1 MQSIY
6 FLATRLLS
14 ARSASA
20 VLVAASALVS
30 GCATAQQNTEYGT
43 VVSSTPVLA
52 PVNVPQQQCYDE
64 PQAVAPRSSGGGAL
78 AGAVIGGLIGSTIG
92 GGSGRGAATGAGV
105 VLGAVIGDRV
115 EAHQQPQ
122 GVGMVRR
129 CQTVNVTE
137 SRVVAY
143 DVVYDYAG
151 RRFSTRLNQDPG
163 APGSLLPVSV
173 NVAGGANN
181 TGYNDGGIAVASP
194 QVGTP
199 PNVTYIQTQPSP
211 YDNQPPTTVYYTET
225 VRPVYVAPPVYYAPP
240 PPVFFRPP
248 PRFIGG
254 GAIHYRDGRRDD
266 RRDDRRDN
274 RPIEPPR
281 PEDGRRWR
289 H

>member
-1 MQSIY
+1 MQSLY
-6 FLATRLLS
+6 FLVTRFFL
-14 ARSASA
+14 ARSTSSVLLA
-20 VLVAASALVS
+20 VGALVS

-43 VVSSTPVLA
+43 VVSSNPVLA
-52 PVNVPQQQCYDE
+52 QMNVPHQQCYDE
-64 PQAVAPRSSGGGAL
+64 PLAVAPRSSGGGAL
-78 AGAVIGGLIGSTIG
+78 AGAVIGGLIGSTMG

-115 EAHQQPQ
+115 EAHQQPP
-122 GVGMVRR
+122 GSGMVRR

-151 RRFSTRLNQDPG
+151 RRFSARLNQDPG
-163 APGSLLPVSV
+163 APGSLLAVSV
-173 NVAGGANN
+173 NVGGS
-181 TGYNDGGIAVASP
+181 GYNDGGLAVASP
-194 QVGTP
+194 QVGMP
-199 PNVTYIQTQPSP
+199 PNVTYIQTQPAP
-211 YDNQPPTTVYYTET
+211 RYNQPPTTVYYTEPT
-225 VRPVYVAPPVYYAPP
+225 RPVYVAPRVYYAPP
-240 PPVFFRPP
+240 PPVFFHPP

-254 GAIHYRDGRRDD
+254 DTIYHRDG
-266 RRDDRRDN
+266 RRDN

>member
-6 FLATRLLS
+6 LLVTRIFS
-14 ARSASA
+14 ARSVSA

-64 PQAVAPRSSGGGAL
+64 PQAGAPRSSGGGAL

-173 NVAGGANN
+173 NVAVGTNGA
-181 TGYNDGGIAVASP
+181 GYNDDGVTVTSP
-194 QVGTP
+194 QVGAP
-199 PNVTYIQTQPSP
+199 PNVTYIQTQPP
-211 YDNQPPTTVYYTET
+211 HNYNQPPTTVYYTEP

-240 PPVFFRPP
+240 PPVFFRHP

-254 GAIHYRDGRRDD
+254 GTVYYRDGRRDD

-274 RPIEPPR
+274 RPIDPPR

>member
-6 FLATRLLS
+6 LLVTRILS
-14 ARSASA
+14 AQSVSAA
-20 VLVAASALVS
+20 LVAMSVLVS
-30 GCATAQQNTEYGT
+30 GCATAQQHTEYGT

-52 PVNVPQQQCYDE
+52 PVNVPQQQCVDQ
-64 PQAVAPRSSGGGAL
+64 PQSVAPRGGTSGGGAV
-78 AGAVIGGLIGSTIG
+78 AGAVIGGLIGSTMG

-105 VLGAVIGDRV
+105 VLGAVIGDRI
-115 EAHQQPQ
+115 EANQQPQ
-122 GVGMVRR
+122 GVAVTRH

-151 RRFSTRLNQDPG
+151 RRFSTRMSQDPG

-173 NVAGGANN
+173 NVVGGANN
-181 TGYNDGGIAVASP
+181 SGYSDDGVTVTSP

-199 PNVTYIQTQPSP
+199 PNVTYIQTQPP
-211 YDNQPPTTVYYTET
+211 HHYNQPPTTVYYTEP

-254 GAIHYRDGRRDD
+254 GTVYFRDG

-274 RPIEPPR
+274 RPIDPPR

>member
-20 VLVAASALVS
+20 ACVAVGVLVS
-30 GCATAQQNTEYGT
+30 GCATAQQNTDYGT

-78 AGAVIGGLIGSTIG
+78 AGAVIGGLIGSTMG

-122 GVGMVRR
+122 GFATVRR
-129 CQTVNVTE
+129 CQTVSATE

-163 APGSLLPVSV
+163 SPGSLLPLSV
-173 NVAGGANN
+173 NVAGAVNN
-181 TGYNDGGIAVASP
+181 AGYNDGGPVASP

-199 PNVTYIQTQPSP
+199 PNVTYIQTQPAP
-211 YDNQPPTTVYYTET
+211 NYNQPPPTVYYTET
-225 VRPVYVAPPVYYAPP
+225 VRPVYVAPPAYYAPP
-240 PPVFFRPP
+240 PPVFFHPP

-254 GAIHYRDGRRDD
+254 GTVYYRDGRRDD
-266 RRDDRRDN
+266 RRDN
-274 RPIEPPR
+274 RPIDPPR
-281 PEDGRRWR
+281 QEDGRRWR

>member
-1 MQSIY
+1 MQSTY
-6 FLATRLLS
+6 FLATRFLS
-14 ARSASA
+14 ARCTSA
-20 VLVAASALVS
+20 VLVAAGVLLS

-78 AGAVIGGLIGSTIG
+78 AGAVIGGLIGSTMG
-92 GGSGRGAATGAGV
+92 GGSGRAAATGAGV

-115 EAHQQPQ
+115 EAHQQAPAA
-122 GVGMVRR
+122 GMVRR
-129 CQTVNVTE
+129 CQTVNALE

-151 RRFSTRLNQDPG
+151 RRFSTRLDQDPG
-163 APGSLLPVSV
+163 APGSLLPVNVSV
-173 NVAGGANN
+173 AAPS
-181 TGYNDGGIAVASP
+181 YNDGGPPVASP

-199 PNVTYIQTQPSP
+199 PNVTYLQTQPAP
-211 YDNQPPTTVYYTET
+211 HYNQPPTTVYYTET
-225 VRPVYVAPPVYYAPP
+225 VRPVYVAPPVYYAPR
-240 PPVFFRPP
+240 PPVFFHPH

-254 GAIHYRDGRRDD
+254 GTIHYRDGRRDE
-266 RRDDRRDN
+266 RRDN
-274 RPIEPPR
+274 RPIHPPR

>member
-20 VLVAASALVS
+20 VLIASGALVS

-52 PVNVPQQQCYDE
+52 PVTVPQQQCYDE
-64 PQAVAPRSSGGGAL
+64 PEAVAPRRSGGGAL
-78 AGAVIGGLIGSTIG
+78 AGAVIGGLIGSTMG
-92 GGSGRGAATGAGV
+92 GGSGRVAATGAGV

-115 EAHQQPQ
+115 EAHQQPL

-173 NVAGGANN
+173 NVAGAANN
-181 TGYNDGGIAVASP
+181 PGYNDDGTPVTSP
-194 QVGTP
+194 QVGSP
-199 PNVTYIQTQPSP
+199 PNVIYNQTQPSP
-211 YDNQPPTTVYYTET
+211 YNNRPATTVYYTET

-240 PPVFFRPP
+240 PPVFFRHP
-248 PRFIGG
+248 PRHFGG
-254 GAIHYRDGRRDD
+254 GTVYYRDGRRDD
-266 RRDDRRDN
+266 RRDN
-274 RPIEPPR
+274 RPIDPPR

>member
-6 FLATRLLS
+6 LLVTRILS

-20 VLVAASALVS
+20 ALVATGVLVS

-43 VVSSTPVLA
+43 VVSSAPVLA

-115 EAHQQPQ
+115 EADQQPQ
-122 GVGMVRR
+122 GVSMVRR

-173 NVAGGANN
+173 NVAGGANA
-181 TGYNDGGIAVASP
+181 GYNDDGVTVTSP

-199 PNVTYIQTQPSP
+199 PNVAYIQTQPP
-211 YDNQPPTTVYYTET
+211 HNYNQPPTTVYYTEP

-254 GAIHYRDGRRDD
+254 GTIYYRDS

-274 RPIEPPR
+274 RPIDPPR